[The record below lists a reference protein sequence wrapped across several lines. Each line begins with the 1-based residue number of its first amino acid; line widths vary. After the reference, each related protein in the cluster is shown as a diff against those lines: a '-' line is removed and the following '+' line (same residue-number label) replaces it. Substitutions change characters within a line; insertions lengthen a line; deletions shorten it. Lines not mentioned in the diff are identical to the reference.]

1 MNESALLLAAFSVIS
16 SLFIT
21 FLLVGLGWYIVWKL
35 FLSRFKLVRELLGGV
50 SDSTVTDT
58 RDSRSK
64 VRRPRRE

>member
-35 FLSRFKLVRELLGGV
+35 FLSRFKFVRELLGGV